1 MNKEKI
7 KKIISINLVL
17 ICILSI
23 INLNHKSLAVI
34 SQNQNTG
41 NITVT
46 NIEKGIK
53 VSLYKIASVEYDYVS
68 NEPKEGYKWEENIQ
82 NWLNENLPK
91 YSDSK
96 DFYDDINN
104 NSEKAREFYDK
115 ISSKIKSKEIKIEPY
130 MEKTTAGNAR
140 YPVDEE
146 ELVGNAKFENV
157 EMGTYLVIMEN
168 GYMVYMPTVV
178 NLIPNYNN
186 EKNEWELKDQNI
198 VVKATNISISKT
210 ITDENKMKD
219 NYSCKDEFTYTIK
232 ADIPTYL
239 ENSLSKEYQIID
251 KVDDSIIINKESL
264 KIYGITSSGNE
275 ESINDYTLN
284 FNAKVGEFEVT
295 TFIAD
300 FDYNKINK
308 YDTVKIVYNA
318 SLVQNWRLA
327 IGSKGNNSYV
337 RLKYANNPYNANDF
351 KVQEMPRVTVYTY
364 QMEIESV
371 DKDNEKN
378 LLPGSEFS
386 VLDENGEVLHF
397 KKSNEGEYYLT
408 RSDDEA
414 SVVNV
419 SVNANGH
426 LYLKGLDEG
435 TYNIK
440 QTKAPEGYQIS
451 RKIYQM
457 NLSDSNLD
465 GELDEECKLVFK
477 NSKGYILPVT
487 GGIGNKILICIGII
501 LAVIGIIIE
510 ISILKKKKV
519 LKESK

>member
-1 MNKEKI
+1 
-7 KKIISINLVL
+7 
-17 ICILSI
+17 
-23 INLNHKSLAVI
+23 
-34 SQNQNTG
+34 
-41 NITVT
+41 
-46 NIEKGIK
+46 
-53 VSLYKIASVEYDYVS
+53 
-68 NEPKEGYKWEENIQ
+68 
-82 NWLNENLPK
+82 
-91 YSDSK
+91 
-96 DFYDDINN
+96 
-104 NSEKAREFYDK
+104 
-115 ISSKIKSKEIKIEPY
+115 
-130 MEKTTAGNAR
+130 ME
-140 YPVDEE
+140 
-146 ELVGNAKFENV
+146 
-157 EMGTYLVIMEN
+157 
-168 GYMVYMPTVV
+168 
-178 NLIPNYNN
+178 
-186 EKNEWELKDQNI
+186 
-198 VVKATNISISKT
+198 S
-210 ITDENKMKD
+210 
-219 NYSCKDEFTYTIK
+219 
-232 ADIPTYL
+232 
-239 ENSLSKEYQIID
+239 
-251 KVDDSIIINKESL
+251 
-264 KIYGITSSGNE
+264 
-275 ESINDYTLN
+275 
-284 FNAKVGEFEVT
+284 
-295 TFIAD
+295 
-300 FDYNKINK
+300 
-308 YDTVKIVYNA
+308 
-318 SLVQNWRLA
+318 
-327 IGSKGNNSYV
+327 SKGNNSYV

-364 QMEIESV
+364 QMKIESA

-397 KKSNEGEYYLT
+397 KKSNDGEYYLT

-510 ISILKKKKV
+510 ISILKKKKI